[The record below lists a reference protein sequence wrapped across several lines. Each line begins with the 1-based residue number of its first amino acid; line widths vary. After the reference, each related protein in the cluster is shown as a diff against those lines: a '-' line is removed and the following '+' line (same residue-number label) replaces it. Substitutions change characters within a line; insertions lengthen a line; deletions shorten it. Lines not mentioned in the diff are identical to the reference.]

1 MAVIFRKL
9 SQKRHWDNAPWL
21 EQEDTQADATKCLAT
36 NENRLSVFV
45 LDEPD
50 EQAGRVVAA
59 LAATRDH
66 LAHIDMAVVPENII
80 EQCSIQWVG
89 TTGQTLDSE
98 VNGWH
103 RDLIELTIAKITRL
117 ASAIKREGQIERYN
131 LKRVGRAIKQSVDAD
146 CFGPE
151 HMAGELV
158 QSLSRRGF
166 I

>member
-1 MAVIFRKL
+1 MAIIFRKL
-9 SQKRHWDNAPWL
+9 NQKRHWDNAPWL
-21 EQEDTQADATKCLAT
+21 EQQDAQADVTKCLAT

-50 EQAGRVVAA
+50 EQVRRVVAA

-66 LAHIDMAVVPENII
+66 LAHIDLAVVPENIL
-80 EQCSIQWVG
+80 EQCSIRWAD
-89 TTGQTLDSE
+89 TTGQTPDSE

-117 ASAIKREGQIERYN
+117 AAAIKREGQIERYN
-131 LKRVGRAIKQSVDAD
+131 PKRVGRAIKHSLDVN
-146 CFGPE
+146 CIGTE
-151 HMAGELV
+151 RMGEELA
-158 QSLSRRGF
+158 QSLRKRGF